1 MGRAGGG
8 GGEVLEAGST
18 RRKAESC
25 GALSLGNLRGSFLG
39 MGRVVKNQVSP
50 ELSSGVFMV
59 FFKGKGGTPVFWERY
74 DIQVSPQLSSER
86 SNGGKGIIF
95 PFYFMHLHIFLN

>member
-59 FFKGKGGTPVFWERY
+59 FFKGKGEPLC
-74 DIQVSPQLSSER
+74 S
-86 SNGGKGIIF
+86 GKDMTSKCHHSYLRREAMEGKE
-95 PFYFMHLHIFLN
+95 